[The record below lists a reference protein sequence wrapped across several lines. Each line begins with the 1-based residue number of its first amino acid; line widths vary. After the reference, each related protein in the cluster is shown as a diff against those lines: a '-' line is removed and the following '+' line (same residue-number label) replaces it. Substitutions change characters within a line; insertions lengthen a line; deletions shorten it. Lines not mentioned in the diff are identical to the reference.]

1 MTYAYL
7 NADFV
12 DSANAVLPVGDLAI
26 QRGYGVF
33 DFLKVA
39 GGVPL
44 FFQDHMDRFYASA
57 AKMDLPLRKDREEL
71 RSIVHEL
78 ISRNK
83 MDISGIRFTLTGGL
97 SPDGYQIAE
106 PNLIITQSPLKE
118 RDPALIE
125 RGLKLITY
133 PYRRQ
138 LPEVKTIDYI
148 VAIRLQSVIRE
159 MQADDVLYEHDGEVS
174 ECPRTNFFI
183 VTAGGEVRTPGS
195 GILEG
200 ITRSKVLEVARTFY
214 PVITGPVRLGEIRNA
229 AEAFITSTTKGVLP
243 VTEIDGVPVGDGRP
257 GPVTRHLDG
266 ELSALKEEYIR
277 TYTAVYLR

>member
-1 MTYAYL
+1 
-7 NADFV
+7 
-12 DSANAVLPVGDLAI
+12 
-26 QRGYGVF
+26 
-33 DFLKVA
+33 
-39 GGVPL
+39 
-44 FFQDHMDRFYASA
+44 
-57 AKMDLPLRKDREEL
+57 
-71 RSIVHEL
+71 
-78 ISRNK
+78 
-83 MDISGIRFTLTGGL
+83 ISGIRFTLTGGL

-125 RGLKLITY
+125 RGLRLITY